1 MNKTA
6 KIYIAGHT
14 GLAGS
19 AILRLFKKSGYTN
32 MILKTHEELDL
43 LDQKKTFEFFMKEKP
58 EYVFVAAAKVG
69 GIMANKTYPG
79 TFIYENL
86 QIECNIIEGAR
97 KFGVKKL
104 LFLGSS
110 CIYPRFAKQPI
121 IESALLSGEL
131 EPTNQAYGVGK
142 IGGIILCQSYNEQY
156 GTNFISVM
164 PTNLYGPNDNFDPQ
178 NSHVVAA
185 FFNKFHKAKV
195 DNIPEITLWG
205 TGKPKREFLHS
216 DDLADACLFLMKN
229 YDSNEI
235 INIGTGK
242 DVTIKELT
250 SEISKIIGF
259 KGKII
264 WDKDKPDGSPR
275 KLLNVSKIH
284 KLGWKHKI
292 SLNKGLGDTYEWYKK
307 YVK

>member
-1 MNKTA
+1 MNRTS

-19 AILRLFKKSGYTN
+19 AILRLLKKSGYTN

-79 TFIYENL
+79 AFIYENL
-86 QIECNIIEGAR
+86 QMECNIIEGAR
-97 KFGVKKL
+97 KSGVKKL

-121 IESALLSGEL
+121 IESALLSGGL
-131 EPTNQAYGVGK
+131 EPTNQAYGVAK
-142 IGGIILCQSYNEQY
+142 IGGIVTCQSYNEQY

-164 PTNLYGPNDNFDPQ
+164 PTNLYGPNDDFDPQ

-185 FFNKFHKAKV
+185 FFNKFHRAKV
-195 DNIPEITLWG
+195 DNTPEITLWG

-216 DDLADACLFLMKN
+216 DDLANACLFLMKN

-235 INIGTGK
+235 INIGTGE

-264 WDKDKPDGSPR
+264 WDKDKPDGAPR

-292 SLNKGLGDTYEWYKK
+292 SLNKGLSDTYEWYKK